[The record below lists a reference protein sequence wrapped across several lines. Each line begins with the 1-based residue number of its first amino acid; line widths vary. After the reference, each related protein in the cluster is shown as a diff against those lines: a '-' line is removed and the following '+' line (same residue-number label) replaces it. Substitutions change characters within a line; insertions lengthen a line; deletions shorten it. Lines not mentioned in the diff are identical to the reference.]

1 MGSWCLYFC
10 ITLGILIGLLYL
22 TALIPNTAFKENLLT
37 SAQYLEENEDE
48 FYRLIEDDRRTEID
62 NYADVILFN
71 IMYSIDGDDLWDELM
86 MAPFYSDH
94 VNEEYPMIRLLQE
107 RIAEDK
113 LADTIYDRYW
123 HGMMILMRPLICVF
137 TITQIRVVMLI
148 VLLGLL
154 ALLSVQMW
162 RKELH
167 VPVLAVWVAA
177 VLVGY
182 PMISQCVEYQS
193 VWLIMIGISL
203 AALKC
208 YHKPRVV
215 AGLMVICGV
224 CCAFFDF
231 LTTETVAIVLP
242 LAIVLCL
249 CEKEGL
255 LKNFRQG
262 LFWLI
267 WWGASWGIAYIGTL
281 VVKWGLASIVIGQE
295 RFSFALSVMLQ
306 RQGGNVPSI
315 NADCVVNGAE
325 SLQNFAIDTTTTL
338 PQSLIALLVNI
349 RLMLG
354 LSEQVSLQGMLIG
367 VLVVV
372 GIMLCI
378 IYLFRKTG
386 EKSVLPTLLFL
397 LGSIPVLRIMVLNSH
412 SLQHCLFVYRALFAT
427 IVCMITGF
435 VYIIDWKFVKKIL
448 RINKN
453 NRNKR

>member
-37 SAQYLEENEDE
+37 SAQYLAENEDE
-48 FYRLIEDDRRTEID
+48 FYRLVEDDRRTEID

-107 RIAEDK
+107 RIAQNK
-113 LADTIYDRYW
+113 PADTIYDRYW
-123 HGMMILMRPLICVF
+123 HGMMILMRPLFCVF
-137 TITQIRVVMLI
+137 TITQIRIVMLV

-162 RKELH
+162 RKNLC
-167 VPVLAVWVAA
+167 VPVVAVWVSA

-262 LFWLI
+262 LLWLI
-267 WWGASWGIAYIGTL
+267 WWGTSWGIAYIGTL
-281 VVKWGLASIVIGQE
+281 VVKWSLSSIVIGQE
-295 RFSFALSVMLQ
+295 RFSFALSIMLQ
-306 RQGGNVPSI
+306 RQGG
-315 NADCVVNGAE
+315 
-325 SLQNFAIDTTTTL
+325 SLS
-338 PQSLIALLVNI
+338 QSLTALLVNI

-354 LSEQVSLQGMLIG
+354 LSGQVSLQGMFIG
-367 VLVVV
+367 LLVIV

-378 IYLFRKTG
+378 IYLFRKTR
-386 EKSVLPTLLFL
+386 EKCVLPTLLFL
-397 LGSIPVLRIMVLNSH
+397 LGSIPVLRIMLLNSH

-427 IVCMITGF
+427 IVCVITGF
-435 VYIIDWKFVKKIL
+435 VYIIDWEFVKKIL
-448 RINKN
+448 RID
-453 NRNKR
+453 RNKR